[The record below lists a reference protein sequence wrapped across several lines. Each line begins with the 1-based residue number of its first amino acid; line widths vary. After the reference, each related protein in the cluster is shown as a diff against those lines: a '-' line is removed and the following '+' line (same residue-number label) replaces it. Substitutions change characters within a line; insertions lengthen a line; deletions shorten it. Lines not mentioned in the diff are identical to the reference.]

1 MKPTRLEYLAITGT
15 ARAINPL
22 LAADAKVDFAPIFKG
37 LTTKNFK
44 ARKPTIVSDVKRA
57 IKGKTIAQ
65 DASVEHLAHMLD
77 QFEKPKG
84 AESLDES
91 VSEEQH
97 KAMEA
102 AAHGKSNL
110 GIPKKVGEE
119 FSEKDAGKGFDRK
132 AFDAFM
138 KSRGASEDSIKRVRD
153 SIRDELPENALDS
166 EWDDDEDG
174 AEDES
179 EEEREA
185 REKREKDGAEDES
198 EEEREE
204 REEREKREK
213 EAKDKRAKDAKA
225 KDARAKDG
233 KQGKDRR
240 GAMDSGKTV
249 TVDEMNRAIEAAVAK
264 TVTSNR
270 ETEEAREF
278 VRPWVGKLPLALD
291 SAEKILRSAAIQL
304 QIDGAE
310 TIHPSALKTIIKMQ
324 PVAGAQPGFEGNLTM
339 DGASSGAKGFAER
352 FPESSRITNAI

>member
-22 LAADAKVDFAPIFKG
+22 LAVDAKVDFAPIFKG

-44 ARKPTIVSDVKRA
+44 ARKPTIVSDVKKA

-77 QFEKPKG
+77 QFEGPKG

-132 AFDAFM
+132 AFDEWM
-138 KSRGASEDSIKRVRD
+138 KSKGASEDSMKRVRD
-153 SIRDELPENALDS
+153 SIRDELPENALDGDW
-166 EWDDDEDG
+166 EDDDEG

-185 REKREKDGAEDES
+185 REKREGKGAEDET

-204 REEREKREK
+204 REKKEK

-233 KQGKDRR
+233 KQGRDRR

-278 VRPWVGKLPLALD
+278 VRPWVGKVPLALD

-324 PVAGAQPGFEGNLTM
+324 PVAGAQPGFEGTLSM
-339 DGASSGAKGFAER
+339 DSASSGAKGFAER